1 MIWIINRYWKCVTD
15 MRRCYHWQEVVLAL
29 FYIGLSLHARIS
41 SARHDRLLFIRSFI
55 LAIATQGTLR
65 TVAASIS
72 PFSIINFSVI
82 FTDTLYVFIFILL
95 SIILSIF
102 SIDMMTKSN
111 DNDNDIIQR
120 YCSTIRIWC
129 IYIFSFLSLKAF

>member
-1 MIWIINRYWKCVTD
+1 MCNGYAR
-15 MRRCYHWQEVVLAL
+15 L
-29 FYIGLSLHARIS
+29 LSLTGSCTRSFYLFMLAFH
-41 SARHDRLLFIRSFI
+41 RHDTIVSF
-55 LAIATQGTLR
+55 AHSNSATQG

-111 DNDNDIIQR
+111 DNDIIQR
-120 YCSTIRIWC
+120 YCSIIRSYVHIH
-129 IYIFSFLSLKAF
+129 IFSHFYPWKHSNNSHMTIDIW